1 MTQFPDD
8 ERLIEF
14 LRQYRPE
21 VPPAKPNL
29 EQQILQSLETAP
41 PSARPS
47 LRIIKPTIAKLATG
61 MAAGML
67 LVLGGYRLLTPAFV
81 DTASLETFMVNNW
94 DGIIGEIPETS
105 TSDNTEAEW
114 MLLADVN
121 TASP

>member
-29 EQQILQSLETAP
+29 EQQILQSLEAAP

-67 LVLGGYRLLTPAFV
+67 LVLGGYRLLSPAFV

>member
-29 EQQILQSLETAP
+29 EQQILQSLEAAP
-41 PSARPS
+41 SRARPS
-47 LRIIKPTIAKLATG
+47 LRIIKPTIAKLVTG

>member
-29 EQQILQSLETAP
+29 EQQILQSLEAAP
-41 PSARPS
+41 SSARPS

>member
-1 MTQFPDD
+1 
-8 ERLIEF
+8 
-14 LRQYRPE
+14 
-21 VPPAKPNL
+21 
-29 EQQILQSLETAP
+29 LQSLEAAP

-47 LRIIKPTIAKLATG
+47 LRIIQPTIAKLATG

-94 DGIIGEIPETS
+94 DGIIGEIHETS